1 MHKKSRPE
9 MRMLWQ
15 NDNKKTQKL
24 CKLTVDKCG
33 FMRYNLTCKEQK
45 KQTQMEVHK
54 MKKHTQGWYTFE
66 DGARIWVRGFSKN
79 EMKWEVIKHGKLVS
93 FVPTFE

>member
-1 MHKKSRPE
+1 
-9 MRMLWQ
+9 
-15 NDNKKTQKL
+15 
-24 CKLTVDKCG
+24 
-33 FMRYNLTCKEQK
+33 
-45 KQTQMEVHK
+45 MEVHK
-54 MKKHTQGWYTFE
+54 MRKHTQGWYTFE